1 VGVNGYQLFVRL
13 DDVPAVERAIRA
25 YVAEHGASSIVNPD
39 ADEPSPDLAERDERT
54 FALSPPEDGWI
65 AVWEDGSWSDRRMA
79 RQLSDVLDT
88 EAIWLMLSDVTDSW
102 AYAHYENGEERERAH
117 EQPKDL
123 YGAAR
128 RFARK
133 HALPF
138 ALEYLPDPNEDADY
152 AEFAKQ
158 LDEEGFFDSEPSAEE
173 LDAEW
178 DAAETGSDEEVE
190 LPEDDAE
197 EEEPAPSPGAGELDA
212 VRDDLVEFSVRV
224 RGRR

>member
-1 VGVNGYQLFVRL
+1 VGVNGYQLYVRH
-13 DDVPAVERAIRA
+13 DDVPAVERAIRD

-39 ADEPSPDLAERDERT
+39 ADDPSPDLAERDERT
-54 FALSPPEDGWI
+54 FALAPQKGGWI

-79 RQLSDVLDT
+79 RELSEALQT

-102 AYAHYENGEERERAH
+102 AYARYDDGEEREREH

-123 YGAAR
+123 YGAVR

-133 HALPF
+133 HGLPYAF
-138 ALEYLPDPNEDADY
+138 EYLPDPNEDADY
-152 AEFAKQ
+152 AEFEKQ
-158 LDEEGFFDSEPSAEE
+158 LRAEGFFDSEPSAEE

-178 DAAETGSDEEVE
+178 EAAETGSDEELE
-190 LPEDDAE
+190 LPGDDE
-197 EEEPAPSPGAGELDA
+197 EHEEPEPGPGGGELDR

-224 RGRR
+224 